1 MKNYCFVPRR
11 FSNTLAL
18 SAAVLLMLSALLVRA
33 GAQRREAAAYLRPEH
48 REVVDKW
55 LSGRPNQRLASEADC
70 VDEEGLAFMRQSD
83 ENYYPYYAVAD
94 LNGDGKEDFAVAL
107 INRRFR
113 KDNFAIAI
121 FNGPLRVNSAP
132 AFIGSGF
139 DLSTGGL
146 FVRPSGN
153 RSRLLAGV
161 FASDDCWIL
170 EWRGKRYI
178 QKNCFDE
185 MGK

>member
-1 MKNYCFVPRR
+1 
-11 FSNTLAL
+11 
-18 SAAVLLMLSALLVRA
+18 
-33 GAQRREAAAYLRPEH
+33 
-48 REVVDKW
+48 
-55 LSGRPNQRLASEADC
+55 
-70 VDEEGLAFMRQSD
+70 MRQSD

-94 LNGDGKEDFAVAL
+94 LNGDGNEDFAVAL
-107 INRRFR
+107 VNKRLR

-121 FNGPLRVNSAP
+121 FNGPLRVDSAP
-132 AFIGSGF
+132 AFMASGF

-146 FVRPSGN
+146 FVRPSGK